1 MYQSDLQNETSKV
14 IIKEL
19 KEMFDRIDFHVREPE
34 AGNSHIP
41 AWAKEEHMEQSVS
54 EKELWSYENNKK
66 RGDKIMKKSVLL
78 LILTAMVI
86 TASACDGSDVTGT
99 MTMNSSAKQ
108 EAKSTEASIA
118 GNETSQNTTT
128 TSSAVTELDNMLN
141 EINTDVQPGTAGSS
155 LKTVKVA
162 ANLLDWGTETSL
174 SQEEIKS
181 ETVRWLSD
189 KGNDEQAEFSQKMAD
204 VYDAYQELLGEN
216 AEELL
221 SSAGYTG
228 KGYPWGS
235 SKIEAIETIKDVVQ
249 LPENREDAVAMEPT
263 ETDVTSGQ
271 DNQDGQP
278 DAGQS
283 SDCNYQSQTDQTD
296 FPGPDTAMLVNL
308 RGDTTT
314 VYKLADGRYMD
325 RTNTVYT
332 FDGVDTWIDESGVE
346 WNETVQTSEAEENV
360 QDPYDLYSWD
370 PETGTYIPYQQ
381 SDGNGEP
388 IGRGNGWYYYD
399 DEAGTYILW

>member
-1 MYQSDLQNETSKV
+1 
-14 IIKEL
+14 
-19 KEMFDRIDFHVREPE
+19 
-34 AGNSHIP
+34 
-41 AWAKEEHMEQSVS
+41 
-54 EKELWSYENNKK
+54 
-66 RGDKIMKKSVLL
+66 MKKSVLL
-78 LILTAMVI
+78 LILTAMAI
-86 TASACDGSDVTGT
+86 TASACNGSDVTGT

-108 EAKSTEASIA
+108 ETKSTEAA
-118 GNETSQNTTT
+118 VTGDDTAQNTPTT
-128 TSSAVTELDNMLN
+128 ASAVTQLDNMLN

-155 LKTVKVA
+155 LKAVKVA
-162 ANLLDWGTETSL
+162 ANLLDWGTETCL

-189 KGNDEQAEFSQKMAD
+189 KGNDEQVEFSQKMAD

-221 SSAGYTG
+221 LSAGYTG

-235 SKIEAIETIKDVVQ
+235 SKVEAIEAIKDVVQ
-249 LPENREDAVAMEPT
+249 PPEEREDAVAMELT
-263 ETDVTSGQ
+263 ETDATDSQ
-271 DNQDGQP
+271 ENQDGQP
-278 DAGQS
+278 DAGQLS
-283 SDCNYQSQTDQTD
+283 EENYQPQTEETD

-325 RTNTVYT
+325 RINTVYT
-332 FDGVDTWIDESGVE
+332 FDGVDTWTDEAGVE
-346 WNETVQTSEAEENV
+346 WNETVQTSESEENV

-370 PETGTYIPYQQ
+370 SETGTYIPYQQ
-381 SDGNGEP
+381 ADGNGNP

-399 DEAGTYILW
+399 QEAGAYIPW

>member
-141 EINTDVQPGTAGSS
+141 EINTDVQLGTAGSS

-162 ANLLDWGTETSL
+162 ANLLGKFRLFVVSFIRKPPDSL
-174 SQEEIKS
+174 TFDFFLTKAGFGSP
-181 ETVRWLSD
+181 V
-189 KGNDEQAEFSQKMAD
+189 QKIAD

-235 SKIEAIETIKDVVQ
+235 SKVEAIETIKDVVQ
-249 LPENREDAVAMEPT
+249 LPENREDVVAMEPT
-263 ETDVTSGQ
+263 ETDVTSSQ
-271 DNQDGQP
+271 DNQDGQS

-283 SDCNYQSQTDQTD
+283 SDGNYQSQTDQTD

-370 PETGTYIPYQQ
+370 PETGTYIPYRQ

>member
-189 KGNDEQAEFSQKMAD
+189 KGNDEQAEFSQKIAD
-204 VYDAYQELLGEN
+204 VYDAY
-216 AEELL
+216 
-221 SSAGYTG
+221 
-228 KGYPWGS
+228 
-235 SKIEAIETIKDVVQ
+235 
-249 LPENREDAVAMEPT
+249 
-263 ETDVTSGQ
+263 
-271 DNQDGQP
+271 
-278 DAGQS
+278 
-283 SDCNYQSQTDQTD
+283 
-296 FPGPDTAMLVNL
+296 
-308 RGDTTT
+308 
-314 VYKLADGRYMD
+314 
-325 RTNTVYT
+325 
-332 FDGVDTWIDESGVE
+332 
-346 WNETVQTSEAEENV
+346 
-360 QDPYDLYSWD
+360 
-370 PETGTYIPYQQ
+370 
-381 SDGNGEP
+381 
-388 IGRGNGWYYYD
+388 
-399 DEAGTYILW
+399 